1 MTGFLK
7 RLPVLMAFGI
17 LLVSCASKKN
27 KESATGAHR
36 LPITIDKEMRISQ
49 IQEDVYVATDLKFY
63 NSNILVVRMKDG
75 TVVLASSPYENVGTR
90 RLINWVNSQLKPTK
104 VVAINTHFHADGTAG
119 NQVYHENGVETW
131 ATKMTAHFQMTEGK
145 KILPLMI
152 RGHEPEVQQR
162 ILHTKYEEAKNL
174 FSAREG
180 KTFDFSGQ
188 KVQVYYP
195 GEAHSPDNVVVY
207 IPSKKTMFG
216 GCMVKPKKLGWLKH
230 ANVEAWE
237 RSARNLLQFD
247 VEYVIPGHGKWGDRS
262 LLEKTVA
269 VAKKA
274 AADPKVR
281 TKDFH

>member
-1 MTGFLK
+1 MK
-7 RLPVLMAFGI
+7 RFSIIAVVGI
-17 LLVSCASKKN
+17 LLVSCASKQN
-27 KESATGAHR
+27 LNSTGDPQS
-36 LPITIDKEMRISQ
+36 LPVTIDEELRISR
-49 IQEDVYVATDLKFY
+49 IQKDVYVATDLKFY
-63 NSNILVVRMKDG
+63 NSNILVARMNDG

-90 RLINWVNSQLKPTK
+90 RLMKWVNENLRPTK
-104 VVAINTHFHADGTAG
+104 VVAINTHFHADGTGG
-119 NQVYHENGVETW
+119 NQVYHEYGVETW

-152 RGHEPEVQQR
+152 RGHKPEVQQR
-162 ILHTKYEEAKNL
+162 IMETRYEEAKNL

-195 GEAHSPDNVVVY
+195 GEAHSPDNVIVY

-230 ANVEAWE
+230 ANVDAWE
-237 RSARNLLQFD
+237 KSAKNLLKFD
-247 VEYVIPGHGKWGDRS
+247 VDHVVPGHGKVGDRS

-274 AADPKVR
+274 AADPNVK